1 MTVMQTEVAAA
12 EAKIDGVPLEREAL
26 ENLLEITL
34 EQNLML
40 PDAFTLRLADPEVTF
55 VDSKTFDIGKS
66 VTLSFSSPEDRQ
78 LKQVFDGEIT
88 ALEPEFTQEGIVHT
102 IRGYDR
108 SHRLN
113 RVRKAA
119 TFQQMSAA
127 DIARKIAG
135 ANGLSAQVTPT
146 GPRPKFTQQNNETDW
161 EFLWRL
167 AGLYDYEVVVEG
179 RKLFFRPG
187 RRRRRGDRPA
197 RLGQVEADAD
207 LAQAAR
213 HGRAADQGRQGAR
226 AGTRPA
232 RSRSSRRPLSA
243 RSPRASASTAR
254 RSCSALGGGT
264 LTFADAPVTT
274 KEEADKLASSLASQ
288 LAHACLEAEGVCEGD
303 TRVAPG
309 AKLSVSGIGTRFAGD
324 YVVSKVTHSF
334 KGGGGYFSRFVVSGR
349 SPRTLLD
356 LMTGGKRSRWSDSL
370 VVGIVT
376 NNTDPDGLGR
386 VRVKYP
392 ALDDGL
398 EGWWARIAAVGSG
411 NQRGQLMT
419 PLVGDEVLIGFE
431 GGDAHK
437 PYVLGTLWNGRDKPG
452 PLVHEDG
459 SYHLRERQADHDGGS
474 RKRHD
479 QDREGHDG
487 RGQGEG
493 RREGGQGP
501 DGQGRPERER
511 HGVAEVHARG
521 RHRARAQVR
530 AGHDQADEDGLDRDQ
545 GRHGQSP
552 GERPRHDQGRDG
564 GDQLMN
570 GASEIVGTGLAFPLR
585 VDRQG
590 AVALISGSDDINEAI
605 TLILSTAQG
614 ERPMRPLFGCGIH
627 DYVFES
633 IDAYTSAGSSARC
646 GSRSTA
652 GSRASR

>member
-40 PDAFTLRLADPEVTF
+40 PDAFTLRLADPEVRF
-55 VDSKTFDIGKS
+55 VDSKSFEIGKS

-78 LKQVFDGEIT
+78 LKPLFDGEIT
-88 ALEPEFTQEGIVHT
+88 ALEPEFTQEGIMLT

-113 RVRKAA
+113 RVRKAD
-119 TFQQMSAA
+119 TFQQMSAS
-127 DIARKIAG
+127 DIARKIAS

-179 RKLFFRPG
+179 RKLFFRPAG
-187 RRRRRGDRPA
+187 G
-197 RLGQVEADAD
+197 ADAATVRLD
-207 LAQAAR
+207 W
-213 HGRAADQGRQGAR
+213 
-226 AGTRPA
+226 A
-232 RSRSSRRPLSA
+232 RSRPMLISLRPRVTA
-243 RSPRASASTAR
+243 VQQIADVKVRGWDPAGKKPIISTASVDSIASR
-254 RSCSALGGGT
+254 IGIDRSQIVRAFGGGT

-288 LAHACLEAEGVCEGD
+288 LAHASFEAEGVCEGD

-324 YVVSKVTHSF
+324 YLVSKVTHSF

-459 SYHLRERQADHDGGS
+459 SYHLRSDKQITMEAVENVTIKTDKDMT
-474 RKRHD
+474 
-479 QDREGHDG
+479 
-487 RGQGEG
+487 
-493 RREGGQGP
+493 
-501 DGQGRPERER
+501 
-511 HGVAEVHARG
+511 VEVKG
-521 RHRARAQVR
+521 K
-530 AGHDQADEDGLDRDQ
+530 ADEKVDKDLTVKVGQNENITVSQKFTLEAGTELELKCGQATIKLTKMGSIEIKGAMVNLQ
-545 GRHGQSP
+545 GSGP
-552 GERPRHDQGRDG
+552 VTIK
-564 GDQLMN
+564 
-570 GASEIVGTGLAFPLR
+570 GAT
-585 VDRQG
+585 
-590 AVALISGSDDINEAI
+590 VAIN
-605 TLILSTAQG
+605 
-614 ERPMRPLFGCGIH
+614 
-627 DYVFES
+627 
-633 IDAYTSAGSSARC
+633 
-646 GSRSTA
+646 
-652 GSRASR
+652 